1 MHHPNNAMKGPTMNA
16 LEMTGKVQDGVLK
29 VVETS
34 QNWTLGALRSTS
46 SAFDTVRP
54 DMSRIPFADKLPT
67 PTETVETTFSFAD
80 KLLAAQHAFIS
91 GLVEIS
97 TPAPTATVV
106 TKKA

>member
-1 MHHPNNAMKGPTMNA
+1 MNA
-16 LEMTGKVQDGVLK
+16 LEVTEKVQDGVIK

-54 DMSRIPFADKLPT
+54 DLARIPFVDKLPT

-80 KLLAAQHAFIS
+80 RLLAAQHAFVS
-91 GLVEIS
+91 GLVDIS
-97 TPAPTATVV
+97 TTAPAATSASTVT
-106 TKKA
+106 TKKV